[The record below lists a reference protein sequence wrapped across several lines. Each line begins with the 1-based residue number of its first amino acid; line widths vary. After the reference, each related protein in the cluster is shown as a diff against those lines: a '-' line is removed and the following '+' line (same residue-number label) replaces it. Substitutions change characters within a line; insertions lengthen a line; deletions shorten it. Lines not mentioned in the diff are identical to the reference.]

1 MKGYQLTINNAEFMG
16 YELLSLYN
24 CDEIPQY
31 HLEQIAMGVYDKLQ
45 AFGVNFV
52 ALSLEAGTH
61 VHLHIYCQLA
71 YKPQSMKAWQ
81 KMFPGVHVE
90 ECRGTPA
97 QNMDYLAKRGKWEND
112 VKHGTL
118 RWGPIEY
125 GEMLRS
131 EQGTMEDYV
140 KLAMKSESFSKVM
153 KAYPEA
159 MRYGWSINKIIEER
173 GNANVSVSKT

>member
-1 MKGYQLTINNAEFMG
+1 MKGYQLTINNKEFLG
-16 YELLSLYN
+16 YELEVLHQ
-24 CDEIPQY
+24 CEECPQY
-31 HLEQIAMGVYDKLQ
+31 HLEQIAMGVYEKLEN
-45 AFGVNFV
+45 FGVNFV
-52 ALSLEAGTH
+52 ALSLECGSH

-71 YKPQSMKAWQ
+71 YKPQSMSAWQ

-125 GEMLRS
+125 GEMLQS
-131 EQGTMEDYV
+131 ERGTPEDYV
-140 KLAMKSESFSKVM
+140 KLAMQASSPTQVFM
-153 KAYPEA
+153 AYPESI
-159 MRYGWSINKIIEER
+159 RYSYAIKLMTDER
-173 GNANVSVSKT
+173 GKAHGNDD